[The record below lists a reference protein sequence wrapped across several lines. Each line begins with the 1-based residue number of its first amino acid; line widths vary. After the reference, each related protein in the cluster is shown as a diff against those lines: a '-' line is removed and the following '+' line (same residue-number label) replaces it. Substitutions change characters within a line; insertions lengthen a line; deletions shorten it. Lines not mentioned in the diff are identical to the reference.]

1 MTIFVGSFQHTDL
14 FHRVLTV
21 LACSS
26 IVITAVYILRMV
38 GKFLLGKIN
47 NEHFEHLKDATWY
60 ERISVVTLLFFMFAL
75 GSAPFWISDMI
86 HHSVLPV
93 INQLVK

>member
-1 MTIFVGSFQHTDL
+1 VGAFQHTDM
-14 FHRVLTV
+14 FHRVLTI

-47 NEHFEHLKDATWY
+47 NEHFEHLTDATWY
-60 ERISVVTLLFFMFAL
+60 ERISVVTLLIFMFAI

-86 HHSVLPV
+86 HQSVLPV
-93 INQLVK
+93 IGQLVK